1 MAISMYLPTNSATGF
16 PFSTSSPALV
26 VYGYFDDDHFSLYS
40 LDLVVLAMGIFMP
53 YNG

>member
-1 MAISMYLPTNSATGF
+1 MYLPTNSATGF
-16 PFSTSSPALV
+16 PFSTSSLALV
-26 VYGYFDDDHFSLYS
+26 YGFFDDGHFNLYS